1 MEIYRNSSQ
10 QLIFKLYS
18 NRTLTNA
25 DSMPSVTLKLN
36 GVALPPH
43 VVTKEA
49 DGVYATQL
57 LFADTFEEGELE
69 ATWTFVFN
77 TVVSTKQEFHSIV
90 TPYVDLNYLYELPHS
105 DDQIKWAEF
114 YSRSQ
119 IEKYTGQKFGRRK
132 AWVKSQGN
140 GTDVLIL
147 PEHAI
152 AATHLYENGSLLWE
166 QGGTNNSVT
175 NLSISPSGFAVQ
187 ISDNWDVRES
197 APTGFLYSGGRF
209 VEGYTYEVMGEFGYR
224 AVPEDVTMSAN
235 MLVDDWF
242 CKDKAWREKYATKIT
257 NGDWSV
263 EISKRVFEGTGN
275 SIVDATLS
283 DYMWHRMVVV

>member
-10 QLIFKLYS
+10 QLVFKLYTD
-18 NRTLTNA
+18 RTLTNA
-25 DSMPSVTLKLN
+25 DALPTIALKLN
-36 GVALPPH
+36 GVALPLH
-43 VVTKEA
+43 TVIKEA

-57 LFADTFEEGELE
+57 LFSDTFEEGELE
-69 ATWTFVFN
+69 ATWSFVYN
-77 TVVSTKQEFHSIV
+77 GVATSRQEFHSIV
-90 TPYVDLNYLYELPHS
+90 TPYVDLNYLYELPHA
-105 DDQIKWAEF
+105 DEEIKWAEF

-119 IEKYTGQKFGRRK
+119 IEKYTGQKFGRRTS
-132 AWVKSQGN
+132 WVKAQGN

-147 PEHAI
+147 PDHI
-152 AATHLYENGSLLWE
+152 ISVTHLYENGSLLWE
-166 QGGTNNSVT
+166 NGGTANSIGAPV
-175 NLSISPSGFAVQ
+175 ISQSGFAVQ
-187 ISDNWDVRES
+187 ITDDWDVTEY
-197 APTGFLYSGGRF
+197 APTGYLQSGGRF

-224 AVPEDVTMSAN
+224 VVPDDVTMCAN

-263 EISKRVFEGTGN
+263 EINTRAFSGTGN